1 MEVKTTAPATT
12 PRWGRSAPR
21 FARGPA
27 GARKF
32 QMFLGRLSGRQHL
45 TAAAVE
51 RNRTF
56 PGNDQELTILE
67 EPERKTLQAAS
78 SPIFR
83 CASEPRADIT
93 FQRRS

>member
-32 QMFLGRLSGRQHL
+32 QMFLGRFRVSLIG
-45 TAAAVE
+45 V
-51 RNRTF
+51 
-56 PGNDQELTILE
+56 PG
-67 EPERKTLQAAS
+67 
-78 SPIFR
+78 
-83 CASEPRADIT
+83 
-93 FQRRS
+93 